1 MEFMYI
7 KRCSCFGNWSRD
19 IAQPGLA
26 RLTGGQKVESSNLSI
41 PTIFMPKFRESE
53 LKLGF
58 PFFFVHCCRF
68 SPKVADS
75 RRKCHISATFFAT
88 SFSRRQITRKK
99 LIFFIWTTRIHSAG
113 KNPKNLKFRFP
124 AESFRFPAAK
134 MRWLAE
140 YLLWCYLF
148 PIVNINQWKGNSP

>member
-1 MEFMYI
+1 M
-7 KRCSCFGNWSRD
+7 SDWSRD

-88 SFSRRQITRKK
+88 QFSRRQVTRKN
-99 LIFFIWTTRIHSAG
+99 LIFFHLDDSD
-113 KNPKNLKFRFP
+113 
-124 AESFRFPAAK
+124 SFRRKESEEPEISVSC
-134 MRWLAE
+134 RII
-140 YLLWCYLF
+140 
-148 PIVNINQWKGNSP
+148 PISSGGNSLVGGASLVVLSFPHR